1 MNYMWVIYIPFYF
14 TLSSHAKSLQ
24 SCPTLCDPI
33 DSSPPG
39 SSIHGTLQARV
50 VEWLALSFSDAW
62 KEKWNW
68 SHSVVSDS
76 SRPHGLQP
84 TRLLHPWDFPGDRT
98 GVDCHINFFFQRLDG
113 ILSSCHIPFEWRLN
127 CFIWCIPLVVHIFKV
142 LLTTWE
148 FDFSYL
154 LHHWTI

>member
-14 TLSSHAKSLQ
+14 TLSSHAV
-24 SCPTLCDPI
+24 T
-33 DSSPPG
+33 
-39 SSIHGTLQARV
+39 
-50 VEWLALSFSDAW
+50 
-62 KEKWNW
+62 
-68 SHSVVSDS
+68 SVMSDS
-76 SRPHGLQP
+76 VRPHRRQP
-84 TRLLHPWDFPGDRT
+84 TRLLHPWDPPGESTGVACHFLLRCMKGKVKLKSLSCVWLFATPWTAAHQAPPSMGFSRRST

-113 ILSSCHIPFEWRLN
+113 ILSSYHIPFEWRLN